1 MTRQGGKAA
10 RGQLDRPGLRSIYK
24 IKTGLAKA
32 FEAVFSVRR
41 FRRAGGEPV
50 KRNPGQRAQLTEKNA
65 MTHPA
70 ERYGVRVPRYTSY
83 PTAPH
88 FRPGFP
94 AADYAGWLAALEPET
109 PLSLYFHIPFCDAM
123 CWFCGCYTK
132 IVQRREPVERYL
144 ALLTREIDLV
154 ADAIGRRARAAH
166 VHFGGGS
173 PTMLN
178 GGEFAALF
186 GHIRKRFDVA
196 DATEF
201 AVELDPRTATEDYVR
216 ALAEAGVNRASIGVQ
231 DFDPAVQKAINRIQP
246 YDMTARVIG
255 WLRGHGIR
263 RINMDLLYGLPLQT
277 TQLVTEMVDKAAGLA
292 PDRIA
297 LFGYAHVPWMKSH
310 MKRIRDED
318 LPDLKA
324 RWEQAEISA
333 ARLIG
338 HGYARVGLDHFAKPE
353 DPLAQAAAAGRLRRN
368 FQGYTTDL
376 SEALVGFGASA
387 IGSFPQGYVQN
398 LSPLRDYGRAV
409 GAGVLPVTRGLA
421 LSAEDRLRRDVI
433 FALMCDMTVDVDAAA
448 ARRGMDAE
456 PLRAALGGLD
466 RLAADGYV
474 SVDGGRVTVHER
486 GRPLVRV
493 AAAVFDSYLDPAQ
506 ARHAVAV

>member
-1 MTRQGGKAA
+1 M
-10 RGQLDRPGLRSIYK
+10 S
-24 IKTGLAKA
+24 
-32 FEAVFSVRR
+32 
-41 FRRAGGEPV
+41 
-50 KRNPGQRAQLTEKNA
+50 
-65 MTHPA
+65 HPA

-88 FRPGFP
+88 FQPGFP
-94 AADYAGWLAALEPET
+94 PADYARWLAELKPET

-144 ALLTREIDLV
+144 TLLTREIDLV
-154 ADAIGRRARAAH
+154 ADAIGRRAQATH

-173 PTMLN
+173 PTMLT
-178 GGEFAALF
+178 GAEFAALF
-186 GHIRKRFDVA
+186 DRIRKRFNVA

-216 ALAEAGVNRASIGVQ
+216 ALADAGVNRASIGVQ
-231 DFDPAVQKAINRIQP
+231 DFDPAVQQAINRIQP

-255 WLRGHGIR
+255 WLRGHGIH

-277 TQLVTEMVDKAAGLA
+277 TRLVAEMADKAAGLA

-318 LPDLKA
+318 LPDLRA

-333 ARLIG
+333 ARLVS
-338 HGYARVGLDHFAKPE
+338 HGYVRVGLDHFAKPE
-353 DPLAQAAAAGRLRRN
+353 DALAKAAEKGRLRRN

-376 SEALVGFGASA
+376 SDALIGFGASA

-398 LSPLRDYGRAV
+398 VSPLRDYGQAV
-409 GAGVLPVTRGLA
+409 GAGALPVVRGRA
-421 LSAEDRLRRDVI
+421 LTAEDRLRRDVI
-433 FALMCDMTVDVDAAA
+433 FQLMCDMTVDVAAVA
-448 ARRGMDAE
+448 ARHGMDAA
-456 PLRAALGGLD
+456 PLQAAFSGLD
-466 RLAADGYV
+466 QLVSDGFATIAG
-474 SVDGGRVTVHER
+474 SRITIPEQGRQ
-486 GRPLVRV
+486 LVRV
-493 AAAVFDSYLDPAQ
+493 AAAVFDAYLDPAQ